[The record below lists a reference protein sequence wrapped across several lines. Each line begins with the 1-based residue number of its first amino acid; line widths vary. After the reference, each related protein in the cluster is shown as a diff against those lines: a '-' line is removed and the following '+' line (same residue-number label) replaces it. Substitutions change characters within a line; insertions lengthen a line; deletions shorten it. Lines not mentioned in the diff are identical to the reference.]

1 MSLLLLSNQE
11 LRGEISA
18 ELASNPALELL
29 DERICPNCQ
38 RKLTTRGPCPI
49 CSQRLSDEDPIVF
62 LSPRESARRTFASPP
77 SNDLPI
83 QEPAAPEDLSIYA
96 LRQMASDLLEDDR
109 TLAAYIL
116 ASLDDDGFIQD
127 PPAFIAR
134 STGSSISAVRRVLEI
149 LARVDPPGLGSEGP
163 QQALLTQ
170 LTLLDANGQN
180 SVVDLC
186 KRIIEETFSQLGR
199 GEYEKIA
206 DRLDTTSSKVKQAET
221 YIQNNLNP
229 YPARAYWGSGRQ
241 PASGDPNVYYSPDIM
256 ITRNPTDP
264 DGPLMVEIFSA
275 SRGWLRV
282 NPLFKKLIA
291 QKNGD
296 SSEEWSE
303 HLERASLFVKCLQQR
318 NNTMRLLM
326 ETLVKKQRE
335 FILHGALYLNAMTRA
350 EIADIV
356 GVHESTISRAV
367 SNKTVAL
374 PDGRIIPLSK
384 FFDRSLP
391 IRARVRQIVENEQ
404 EPLTD
409 QQIASH
415 LKKEGIRIARRTVA
429 KYRAIENIL
438 PARLRQT
445 KAAVA

>member
-11 LRGEISA
+11 LRGEIMA
-18 ELASNPALELL
+18 ELASNPALELV

-49 CSQRLSDEDPIVF
+49 CSQRVSEEDPIVF
-62 LSPRESARRTFASPP
+62 LSPRESSRRTYSSPASH
-77 SNDLPI
+77 DLPI
-83 QEPAAPEDLSIYA
+83 QEPAAPEDLSLYA
-96 LRQMASDLLEDDR
+96 LRQMASDLQEEDR
-109 TLAAYIL
+109 SLAAYIL
-116 ASLDDDGFIQD
+116 ASLDEDGFIQD

-134 STGSSISAVRRVLEI
+134 STGSSISAVHRVLEI

-170 LTLLDANGQN
+170 LSLLEAEGQN
-180 SVVDLC
+180 PVIDLSR
-186 KRIIEETFSQLGR
+186 RIIEEAFKQLGR

-206 DRLDTTSSKVKQAET
+206 NLLQTTSSKVKQAESF
-221 YIQNNLNP
+221 IQENLNP

-241 PASGDPNVYYSPDIM
+241 PIAGDPNVYYSPDIM
-256 ITRNPTDP
+256 ITQNPTDP

-282 NPLFKKLIA
+282 NPLFKKLID
-291 QKNGD
+291 QQNGNG
-296 SSEEWSE
+296 SEEWSE
-303 HLERASLFVKCLQQR
+303 HLERAALFVKCLQQR

-326 ETLVKKQRE
+326 ETLVKNQRE
-335 FILHGALYLNAMTRA
+335 FILHGPLHLNAMTRA

-391 IRARVRQIVENEQ
+391 IRARVREIVENEK

-409 QQIASH
+409 QQIAAR

-438 PARLRQT
+438 PARLRQS